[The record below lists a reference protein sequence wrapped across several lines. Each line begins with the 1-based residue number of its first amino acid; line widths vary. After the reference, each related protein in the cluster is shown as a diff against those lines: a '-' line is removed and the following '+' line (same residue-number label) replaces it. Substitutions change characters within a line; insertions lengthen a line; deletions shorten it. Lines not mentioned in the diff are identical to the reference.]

1 MKTQLSTSKKTKTLL
16 IALFISTLGFS
27 QNYVDNS
34 NLTTKNLSDIFERA
48 FVEVL
53 DVKDNY
59 IQVKDIYKTF
69 VDLDPNKRYISL
81 SGNYALQPNLSKYE
95 ILEFINMLNT
105 EVALVKAYYGESN
118 NSINYI
124 AYLWIEKGFTDATL
138 IKTLKSYNL
147 ALDLILQKD
156 VNKKFLK

>member
-1 MKTQLSTSKKTKTLL
+1 MKPTHFTTKKAKLL
-16 IALFISTLGFS
+16 IVGILFSTLSFS
-27 QNYVDNS
+27 QNFVDNS
-34 NLTTKNLSDIFERA
+34 TLTSKGLSDIFERA
-48 FVEVL
+48 FIEVL
-53 DVKDNY
+53 EVKDSY
-59 IQVKDIYKTF
+59 IQVKDIYTTF

-81 SGNYALQPNLSKYE
+81 SGNYAMKPNLSKYE

-105 EVALVKAYYGESN
+105 EVALVKSYYGKSN

-156 VNKKFLK
+156 PDQKFLK